1 MQDNRIY
8 MYLTGTYGMFTHDI
22 LYCDTATAERFTLA
36 SAVVSALPKNG
47 LFFLDL
53 IGADSATITHHLD
66 QVQKQTTKKNIT
78 IVAIPAKVNSAWFL
92 QALKH
97 VKKIIFVAG
106 KIWYNNKL
114 TNKAIILLEFTNV
127 VKGMPAVDS
136 VDLTALK
143 FTHSDMCR
151 LKHLKNLQAIE
162 KSYF

>member
-8 MYLTGTYGMFTHDI
+8 MYLTSTYGMFTHDI
-22 LYCDTATAERFTLA
+22 LYCDTAPAERFTLA
-36 SAVVSALPKNG
+36 SVDVSALPQNG

-106 KIWYNNKL
+106 KIWY
-114 TNKAIILLEFTNV
+114 
-127 VKGMPAVDS
+127 
-136 VDLTALK
+136 
-143 FTHSDMCR
+143 
-151 LKHLKNLQAIE
+151 
-162 KSYF
+162 